1 MLADGAS
8 LCLAISLWLGWHL
21 FFFFEPITWAVIN
34 AIGIYLQLLSSFL
47 CLFYCSMFCL
57 AAMSLPLCCGANSWP
72 SAVVGLACHY
82 PLNAGVV
89 LPIIQDYSKQH
100 GALLIEMH
108 LICCCFVLAYVFFT
122 ILVQLGFFLLDVW
135 GMGLLIFLD
144 WLL

>member
-1 MLADGAS
+1 MKKIISFSMMADGAS

-57 AAMSLPLCCGANSWP
+57 AAMSLPLCCGGNSWP

-89 LPIIQDYSKQH
+89 LPIIWDYSK
-100 GALLIEMH
+100 
-108 LICCCFVLAYVFFT
+108 
-122 ILVQLGFFLLDVW
+122 
-135 GMGLLIFLD
+135 
-144 WLL
+144 